1 MKEIILM
8 TYTLKRTIKIVSI
21 RLTNRYYITPSSHS
35 RIKRACLQCYLWL
48 HAGFVEFIEINPL
61 DYGYEL
67 TEDDM
72 LVPTIIMNM

>member
-8 TYTLKRTIKIVSI
+8 TYILNVPSKIVSI
-21 RLTNRYYITPSSHS
+21 RFTKRYYITSSIHS

-48 HAGFVEFIEINPL
+48 HRGFVEFIEINPL
-61 DYGYEL
+61 DNGYQL

-72 LVPTIIMNM
+72 LVPTIFINM